1 MSTTHI
7 RATSST
13 PDIPLGV
20 AAEQTAANS
29 SGPYDGLPTPVI
41 DCNAQGIITAINQ
54 AGQDLTRTYGIN
66 MLGKELWTLTAP
78 EEQQASRESFL
89 ALMTQGGED
98 LPFIR
103 RSIFTSNGGFRTY
116 QIGRLLLRDP
126 EGKPDGLR
134 MVLADVTE
142 HAMAHEREKTSRLW
156 LESIS
161 DSLAE
166 TVMVTDTLGFIRFAN
181 ANAVRL
187 TEWEENELLHMTIA
201 KAIPILSYSRAEG
214 IPFNYRLVLERRS
227 SGIITFLTKNKQ
239 QATVAFS
246 TAPVLDKH
254 QGSTIGVSYV
264 FRKPDSPL

>member
-1 MSTTHI
+1 
-7 RATSST
+7 
-13 PDIPLGV
+13 
-20 AAEQTAANS
+20 
-29 SGPYDGLPTPVI
+29 
-41 DCNAQGIITAINQ
+41 
-54 AGQDLTRTYGIN
+54 
-66 MLGKELWTLTAP
+66 
-78 EEQQASRESFL
+78 
-89 ALMTQGGED
+89 
-98 LPFIR
+98 
-103 RSIFTSNGGFRTY
+103 
-116 QIGRLLLRDP
+116 
-126 EGKPDGLR
+126 
-134 MVLADVTE
+134 
-142 HAMAHEREKTSRLW
+142 
-156 LESIS
+156 
-161 DSLAE
+161 
-166 TVMVTDTLGFIRFAN
+166 MVTDTLGFIRFAN